1 MAACDKWLVVQ
12 FVIGPFKGCIYN
24 ANKKTR
30 NNLILIAFSYFS
42 SPENP
47 STSTEWGN

>member
-12 FVIGPFKGCIYN
+12 YVIGPFKGCIYN

-30 NNLILIAFSYFS
+30 KKLILIAFSYFFAALE
-42 SPENP
+42 PL
-47 STSTEWGN
+47 GKHKMGK